1 MGRCS
6 VGGVRNGL
14 LEQVESRKRQLALAA
29 APIDRAEAL
38 EDADAECHGVAVL
51 SIAKDVD

>member
-1 MGRCS
+1 